1 MSTTDSE
8 RDDTFDEMEILLD
21 RLLREARETNRYL
34 RFFYVLAIVV
44 LALYVVGTLVTVLI
58 VAGA

>member
-1 MSTTDSE
+1 MSATDSE

-34 RFFYVLAIVV
+34 RFFYVLAIIVLVLYAGGALVTLLV
-44 LALYVVGTLVTVLI
+44 LA
-58 VAGA
+58 GA